1 MTALPSV
8 SVVGLGKL
16 GACIAA
22 CFADKGFEVVG
33 SDVSSHTVELVNQ
46 GRPPVTEPGLAEM
59 LARSRGRLRATQ
71 DAGEAVHATDATFIV
86 VPTPSNDEG
95 GFSISY
101 VIDAARSISRRVP
114 PARPSNVDAA
124 RSIGRALRDK
134 KGYHLVVLTSTV
146 LPGST
151 EYGMVP
157 VLELESGKRCGE
169 DFGVCYSPE
178 FIALGQV
185 IRDFLNPEFL
195 LIGEFDARSGE
206 KLSAIYKSVCDNDP
220 SVARMS
226 LVNAE
231 LTKISVNAYVTMRIS
246 FANMVA
252 ALSEQLPGGDVDTV
266 TGALGF
272 DTRIGSRYLKGA
284 VAYGGPCFPRDNQA
298 LAYLARQLG
307 QKASL
312 AEAVHAFNESTNQR
326 LAERVLEL
334 VPEGGSVAVLGL
346 SYKPDSNVIEEAAG
360 FLLVRSLVEAGA
372 RVTVHDPMAMDAVRQ
387 VLGDSVAYASG
398 VADAVQGKDVVV
410 IAILGRFLGVG
421 LVERLSRVTSSGRLI
436 PEVDGL
442 RFVAILAV
450 VLTHVGQ
457 DDLPRSTV
465 VDDAWRMLR
474 KQAAAAAAPNYIG
487 LGLGED
493 NQRLARALAG
503 MWTDPAGARS

>member
-1 MTALPSV
+1 MTKLPSV
-8 SVVGLGKL
+8 SVIGLGKL

-22 CFADKGFEVVG
+22 CFADKGFTVVG
-33 SDVSSHTVELVNQ
+33 ADVSARTVELMNE
-46 GRPPVTEPGLAEM
+46 GRPPVTEPGLADM
-59 LARSRGRLRATQ
+59 LSRCGARLRATQ
-71 DAGEAVHATDATFIV
+71 DVAEAVHATEATFIV
-86 VPTPSNDEG
+86 VPTPSTHEG

-101 VIDAARSISRRVP
+101 V
-114 PARPSNVDAA
+114 VDAA

-134 KGYHLVVLTSTV
+134 DGRHLVVLTSTV

-151 EYGMVP
+151 EYGMIP
-157 VLELESGKRCGE
+157 VLESESGKRAGK

-185 IRDFLNPEFL
+185 IKDFLNPEFL
-195 LIGEFDARSGE
+195 LIGEFDSRSGE
-206 KLSAIYKSVCDNDP
+206 QLAAVYKAVCDNDP

-266 TGALGF
+266 TKALGL

-284 VAYGGPCFPRDNQA
+284 LAYGGPCFPRDNQA

-307 QKASL
+307 QRASL
-312 AEAVHAFNESTNQR
+312 AEAVHAYNDATNRR
-326 LAERVLEL
+326 LADRVLEL
-334 VPEGGSVAVLGL
+334 VPPGGSVAVLGL

-360 FLLVRSLVEAGA
+360 FLLAKSLVESGA
-372 RVTVHDPMAMDAVRQ
+372 NVTVHDPMAMDAVRA
-387 VLGDSVAYASG
+387 VLGESIRYAAG
-398 VADAVQGKDVVV
+398 VAEAVRGKDVVV
-410 IAILGRFLGVG
+410 IANPDRAYSEL
-421 LVERLSRVTSSGRLI
+421 
-436 PEVDGL
+436 D
-442 RFVAILAV
+442 LASI
-450 VLTHVGQ
+450 
-457 DDLPRSTV
+457 PRSTLV
-465 VDDAWRMLR
+465 VDAWRMLR
-474 KQAAAAAAPNYIG
+474 TQAARLEMPNYIG

-493 NQRLARALAG
+493 SRRLANALAG